1 MDTVTMRVGTTEVVV
16 ENVVTAEDVDSAPVL
31 RLRLKKPGP
40 DRQVAWRE
48 GTVDNE
54 KMGKKKSKCC
64 CIYKKPVNF
73 GESSSS
79 DEEECE
85 HCFGHPEKR
94 RKNIEKHNS
103 SKEPEQ
109 IASQGKNYHDH
120 DEGSENVAASSLIPV
135 PVAVSSTVPKK

>member
-103 SKEPEQ
+103 SKEPEP
-109 IASQGKNYHDH
+109 S
-120 DEGSENVAASSLIPV
+120 SSSLFY
-135 PVAVSSTVPKK
+135 SSEKIAMKILHTNQTEISTLLNRKFVFYQI